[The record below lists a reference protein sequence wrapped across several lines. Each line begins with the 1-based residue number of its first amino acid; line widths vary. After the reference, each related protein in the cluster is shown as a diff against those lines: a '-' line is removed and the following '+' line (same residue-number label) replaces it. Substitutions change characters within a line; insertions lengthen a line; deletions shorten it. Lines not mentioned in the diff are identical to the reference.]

1 MFKVLRQSR
10 PINASLLIGAFCVY
24 LLVAYNYSFWSQLLL
39 AYPLQLSNLPFLASI
54 VLLILSLY
62 YAVFTLFDFRY
73 SLKPVLIFIAVGTM
87 VAAYFMDRYGYI
99 ISSQTFNNV
108 ADTDSREVIDLVSF
122 KLAYY
127 VMFLIMLPCLIII
140 RTKVIYPTLKRQVIH
155 VLIAATLIGANL
167 ALFNKSYV
175 SFLRNHKQVRYYL
188 NPLRPVYSLS
198 KYIVQQLKQKGNTDF
213 SILDPSPSLKA
224 YAGKPRLVVL
234 VVGESDRA
242 ANYSLNG
249 YGRET
254 NPLLSK
260 TPGVYSFQQVSS
272 CGTETTV
279 SVPCM
284 FSVFKRSDFTQERG
298 RNTENALDLLQK
310 AKVNVLWRDNDSG
323 CKNVCD
329 RVATDDFNNA
339 SIQPYCNSFECHD
352 EVLLHDLQT
361 YIKNTS
367 GDKIIV
373 LHKKGNHGPAYYK
386 RYPQSF
392 EKFTPVCNSSELQ
405 DCADQSIVNAYDNI
419 VLYTDYFLH
428 KLITQLAQDQEHSS
442 AMIYVSDHGESLGE
456 NGIYLHAMPYW
467 IAPKEQTHIPL
478 IFWANQDFD
487 LDSENLRKL
496 QTKPYSHDNLFH
508 TLLGLF
514 KVQTPVYDRTLDMFG
529 S

>member
-1 MFKVLRQSR
+1 MFRFLAQRRTFNSS
-10 PINASLLIGAFCVY
+10 ILIGAFCVY
-24 LLVAYNYSFWSQLLL
+24 LLLAYNYSFWLQMAA
-39 AYPLQLSNLPFLASI
+39 AYPVQLSKLPFLAAM
-54 VLLILSLY
+54 VLLILSVY
-62 YAVFTLFDFRY
+62 YAVFTLFAFKY
-73 SLKPVLIFIAVGTM
+73 SLKPIMLFIAAGTM
-87 VAAYFMDRYGYI
+87 VAAYFMDSYGYI

-127 VMFLIMLPCLIII
+127 FLFLMIIPSVIII
-140 RTKVIYPTLKRQVIH
+140 KSKVTYPTLKRQLIH
-155 VLIAATLIGANL
+155 LLIAIMLVGLNL
-167 ALFNKSYV
+167 ALFNKSYI

-198 KYIVQQLKQKGNTDF
+198 KYVVQQLKQTGNTEF
-213 SILDPSPSLKA
+213 NILDPSPSLKA
-224 YAGKPRLVVL
+224 YTGKPRLVVL

-242 ANYSLNG
+242 ANYSLYG
-249 YGRET
+249 YSRQT
-254 NPLLSK
+254 NPLLNK
-260 TPGVYSFQQVSS
+260 TAGVYSFQQVSS

-284 FSVFKRSDFTQERG
+284 FSVFKRTDFTQERG
-298 RNTENALDLLQK
+298 RNTENVLDLLQK
-310 AKVNVLWRDNDSG
+310 ATVNVLWRDNDSG

-329 RVATDDFNNA
+329 RVTVNDFNSA

-367 GDKIIV
+367 GDKLIV

-392 EKFTPVCNSSELQ
+392 EKFIPVCKSSELQ
-405 DCADQSIVNAYDNI
+405 DCADQTIINAYDNI

-428 KLITQLAQDQEHSS
+428 KLITQLAQDQTHSS

-467 IAPKEQTHIPL
+467 IAPKEQTHIPF

-487 LDSENLRKL
+487 LDSENIRNL
-496 QTKPYSHDNLFH
+496 QSKAYSHDNLFH

-514 KVQTPVYDRTLDMFG
+514 KVQTPVYDRTLDIFG